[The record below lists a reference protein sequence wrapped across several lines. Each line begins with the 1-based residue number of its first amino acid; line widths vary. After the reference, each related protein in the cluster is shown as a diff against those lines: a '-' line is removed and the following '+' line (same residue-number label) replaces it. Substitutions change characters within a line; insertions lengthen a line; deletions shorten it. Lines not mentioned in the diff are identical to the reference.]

1 MNPERK
7 EILNLPVL
15 PGRLTPAET
24 AYRLGFEPDH
34 IPVLIRAII
43 YLTQ

>member
-7 EILNLPVL
+7 EILALPCL

-24 AYRLGFEPDH
+24 AWRLASS
-34 IPVLIRAII
+34 RII
-43 YLTQ
+43 FPFWSTSAC